1 MAGTPEKDAIT
12 GQHTTGHE
20 WDGIRELNTPLPK
33 WWVYVFW
40 ACVVFSIG
48 YVFAYPAIPLTN
60 GATSGLLGYSS
71 RAELETDLVAA
82 RAQHADRLDA
92 IKNSSLEEITGNADL
107 RNYAMAGGQV
117 VFKENCAP
125 CHQSGGA
132 GAYGYPTLADDEWIW
147 GGTLDDIHTTIQ
159 HGIRWEQDEDT
170 RLGEMPAFGAM
181 EILSPEEIDSV
192 ATYVA
197 ALASGNPEQGTDG
210 AVLFEEQCAAC
221 HGFEGEGQTALGA
234 PALNNQ
240 LWLYSGDAEAVKAQ
254 INEPKHGVMP
264 AWIGRLK
271 EEEIKQV
278 TIYVH
283 SLGGGQ

>member
-40 ACVVFSIG
+40 ATVIFSIG

-60 GATSGLLGYSS
+60 SATGGLLGYSS

-82 RAQHADRLDA
+82 RAEHADKLEA
-92 IKNSSLEEITGNADL
+92 IKTSSLDEIVADTNL

-132 GAYGYPTLADDEWIW
+132 GQFGYPTLADDEWIW
-147 GGTLDDIHTTIQ
+147 GGTLDEIYTTLQ
-159 HGIRWEQDEDT
+159 HGIRWDQDADT
-170 RLGEMPAFGAM
+170 RLSEMPAFGAM
-181 EILSPEEIDSV
+181 EILSDSEIDAV
-192 ATYVA
+192 TDYVVS
-197 ALASGNPEQGTDG
+197 LASGNPEQGTEG
-210 AVLFEEQCAAC
+210 ATLYEEQCAAC
-221 HGFEGEGQTALGA
+221 HGFEGEGQQVLGA
-234 PALNNQ
+234 PPLNNQ
-240 LWLYSGDAEAVKAQ
+240 LWLYSGDRDAVEAQ
-254 INEPKHGVMP
+254 IYEPKHGVMP
-264 AWIGRLK
+264 AWGGRLD

-278 TIYVH
+278 TVYVH

>member
-40 ACVVFSIG
+40 ACVVFSVG
-48 YVFAYPAIPLTN
+48 YVVAYPAIPFTN
-60 GATSGLLGYSS
+60 SFSSGMLGYSS
-71 RAELETDLVAA
+71 RAEVEVEMQQAA
-82 RAQHADRLDA
+82 LAHKDQIDA
-92 IKNSSLEEITGNADL
+92 IAAKSLDEIAADPAL

-132 GAYGYPTLADDEWIW
+132 GAFGFPTLADDEWIW
-147 GGTLDDIHTTIQ
+147 GGTLDDIYTTLQ
-159 HGIRWEQDEDT
+159 HGIRWEGNADT
-170 RLGEMPAFGAM
+170 RLSEMPAFGADG
-181 EILSPEEIDSV
+181 ILEPAQIDAV
-192 ATYVA
+192 ANYVVS
-197 ALASGNPEQGTDG
+197 LASGAPQTGSDG

-221 HGFEGEGQTALGA
+221 HGFEGEGQTMLGA

-240 LWLYSGDAEAVKAQ
+240 LWLYAGDIEALKAQ
-254 INEPKHGVMP
+254 IYKPKHGVMP
-264 AWIGRLK
+264 AWGGRLDDAD
-271 EEEIKQV
+271 IKQAA
-278 TIYVH
+278 IYVH